1 MITNQSKSLIALSS
15 LAALLAL
22 GGCDRND
29 ERTAGQQVDSAIAKT
44 DAAAEAAKEEGRIAA
59 AKTEEAMKQAAD
71 ATKTAGASAGAMIDD
86 AGITAKVNA
95 ALAADKDLSAIR
107 INVDTKDGVVTLS
120 GPAPTA
126 TAKDRASELAKGVQD
141 VKSVNNQLT
150 VTAG

>member
-1 MITNQSKSLIALSS
+1 MTTHSKSLIALSS

-44 DAAAEAAKEEGRIAA
+44 DAAAEKARDEARIAA
-59 AKTEEAMKQAAD
+59 GKTEDAMKNAAD
-71 ATKTAGASAGAMIDD
+71 ATKTAGAAAVTVFDD

-95 ALAADKDLSAIR
+95 ALASDKDLSAIK
-107 INVDTKDGVVTLS
+107 INVDTKDGVVTLT
-120 GPAPTA
+120 GPAPTS
-126 TAKDRASELAKGVQD
+126 TAKDRASEIAKAVKD